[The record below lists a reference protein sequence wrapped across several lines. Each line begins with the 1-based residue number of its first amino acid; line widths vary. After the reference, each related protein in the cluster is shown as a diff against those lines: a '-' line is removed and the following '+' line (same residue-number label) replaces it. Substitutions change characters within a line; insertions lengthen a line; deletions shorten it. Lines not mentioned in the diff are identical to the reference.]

1 MHGRPLRFAQRM
13 AGRRHGAVI
22 SAPRY
27 NREMA
32 ICLVGIGSN
41 EGDRVGNIQ
50 QAVDELRQRLTV
62 VRLSSL
68 REFRPVGGPAG
79 QSNYF
84 NAAAIVRTPLSPPEV
99 HGILQEIESHLGRR
113 RGERWGP
120 RTIDLD
126 LLLVDEQV
134 VNTPDLIIPH
144 PRLHERRFVLA
155 PAAEVGADLPH
166 PLLGMTV
173 AELLAAL
180 PPVPPDEPDFRVFIS
195 AQAMQSEI
203 LRLGRAGKRIG
214 LVPTMGALHA
224 GHLSLVQAAR
234 ERADV
239 VVATI
244 FVNPTQF
251 GPHEDFAK
259 YPRTLDADLHALSSV
274 GCCIAFVPPQSEMYP
289 PGSSTMVDPPDVSR
303 PLEGECRPGHFRGVA
318 TIVLKLF
325 HIVPADVACFG
336 QKDYQQAQV
345 IRQMVADLNL
355 PIAIVVCPI
364 IREPD
369 GLAMS
374 SRNRYLSPAERQQ
387 ALALSQAL
395 DEAERLASVGEL
407 DSQKV
412 VAAMR
417 NILEAAGIERIDYI
431 ALADPNTL
439 EPATRIEGRAV
450 ALIACHV
457 GQTRLIDNRLLGPD
471 AWKDLAWKDH

>member
-1 MHGRPLRFAQRM
+1 
-13 AGRRHGAVI
+13 
-22 SAPRY
+22 
-27 NREMA
+27 MA

-50 QAVDELRQRLTV
+50 QALDELRRRLTV
-62 VRLSSL
+62 VRVSSL
-68 REFRPVGGPAG
+68 HEFLPVGGPAG
-79 QSNYF
+79 QNNYF
-84 NAAAIVRTPLSPPEV
+84 NAAAIVRTSLSPPEV
-99 HGILQEIESHLGRR
+99 IGILHDIETHLGRR

-126 LLLVDEQV
+126 LLLADQQV
-134 VNTPDLIIPH
+134 VNTPDLVVPH

-155 PAAEVGADLPH
+155 PAAEIAADLPH
-166 PLLGMTV
+166 PLLGKTV
-173 AELLAAL
+173 AEMLAAL
-180 PPVPPDEPDFRVFIS
+180 PPVSPEQPDFRVFIS
-195 AQAMQSEI
+195 AHAMYNEI
-203 LRLGRAGKRIG
+203 VHHARSGKRTG

-244 FVNPTQF
+244 FVNPIQF

-259 YPRTLDADLHALSSV
+259 YPRTLDADLEALSAA
-274 GCCIAFVPPQSEMYP
+274 GCRMAFVPSQAEMYP
-289 PGSSTMVDPPDVSR
+289 PSSSTMVDPPDVSR
-303 PLEGECRPGHFRGVA
+303 PLEGEFRPGHFRGVA

-345 IRQMVADLNL
+345 IRQMVADLNV
-355 PIAIVVCPI
+355 PIEIVVCPI

-395 DEAERLASVGEL
+395 DKAEQLVASGEVE
-407 DSQKV
+407 SGSI

-417 NILEAAGIERIDYI
+417 NILQGAGIERIDYVT
-431 ALADPNTL
+431 LADPITL
-439 EPATRIEGRAV
+439 EPAAQIEGRAV
-450 ALIACHV
+450 ALIACYV

-471 AWKDLAWKDH
+471 VWKDRA